1 MDCGRHCCCRILAF
15 AGVSVG
21 YGIKIFT
28 ASAKVAAEFKHPIA
42 GNLFGTFFISLLLLP
57 ILIAPVNLLAAR
69 TIWAIAAG
77 AMLVFAWVI
86 VNRWVGAASRSRTR
100 RRAWIVPVVGLLDV
114 PLAIPSLDL
123 AQFHGLMVFAL
134 AVGLFFAI
142 PLFTLIFSSLIFE
155 LPMPDALRP
164 SLLILAAPFAV
175 GFSAYSATA
184 KFLPLPNR
192 RRSHGEGR
200 GQDQQRRPQGIGHW
214 RLEDQSR
221 EDEREKWDREEQA
234 NRQREDH
241 QPVELRKIERGDRE
255 RNIEQAD
262 HWHDPR
268 RRRVLDLLA
277 ATHPPVYDDPGEDQ
291 HGAGGDCPNGTR
303 CEQVD
308 GSDQDR
314 Q

>member
-1 MDCGRHCCCRILAF
+1 MDCGAIAVVAILAF

-28 ASAKVAAEFKHPIA
+28 APEKVAAEFKHPIA

-86 VNRWVGAASRSRTR
+86 VNRWMGSRQQVEHATP
-100 RRAWIVPVVGLLDV
+100 AWIVPVVGLLDV

-142 PLFTLIFSSLIFE
+142 PLFTLIFSRLIFE
-155 LPMPDALRP
+155 PPLPDVLRP

-175 GFSAYSATA
+175 GFSAYATSGGEIDLFASALYMLTLFILVILLRQLA
-184 KFLPLPNR
+184 NLPALLPVPGILVG
-192 RRSHGEGR
+192 SQFSSSGVGR
-200 GQDQQRRPQGIGHW
+200 GRASLLFCSPRNSRGCDRCDPVSPGDRYNHWPHDQNIVRDCERRVRHPRQRRWLGECCRP
-214 RLEDQSR
+214 
-221 EDEREKWDREEQA
+221 K
-234 NRQREDH
+234 
-241 QPVELRKIERGDRE
+241 GDRSPTE
-255 RNIEQAD
+255 
-262 HWHDPR
+262 
-268 RRRVLDLLA
+268 LA
-277 ATHPPVYDDPGEDQ
+277 VNRD
-291 HGAGGDCPNGTR
+291 
-303 CEQVD
+303 
-308 GSDQDR
+308 
-314 Q
+314 